1 MPVNEADIL
10 WVELR
15 PNLSRY
21 PRPALDRP
29 RPRRMLFLHQRLLVC
44 YWPCSDEAGAGR
56 TACGTARTPFTR
68 SDIGTRLRSA
78 ILIKIIVMRALLSP
92 TSLPS
97 SRPSSPPTATK
108 PPPRLSEMVTVQCDR
123 VHARWENR
131 TPNGRYRRARFD
143 QKEGEDLPE
152 GGLTAA
158 PPGRI
163 QLSESEASL
172 SRSLC
177 RSVRFYP
184 CANARARAVSVDGY
198 LVEPRARLL
207 RLRIE
212 A

>member
-1 MPVNEADIL
+1 VLDANFVDMNNEDAVCKALSCFRIQGFQRTSFVAPHVDKTNFRLRRGSSSRTWGLGMPVNEADIL

-108 PPPRLSEMVTVQCDR
+108 PPPASAKWSPFSAIGSTQDGKIGPPTGATVVPGSIR
-123 VHARWENR
+123 KKEK
-131 TPNGRYRRARFD
+131 TYR
-143 QKEGEDLPE
+143 KVG
-152 GGLTAA
+152 
-158 PPGRI
+158 
-163 QLSESEASL
+163 
-172 SRSLC
+172 
-177 RSVRFYP
+177 
-184 CANARARAVSVDGY
+184 
-198 LVEPRARLL
+198 
-207 RLRIE
+207 
-212 A
+212 